1 MNANGRGFKGCHS
14 KIALDDYVQNNPTAR
29 YEFRNKVMDNSGNG
43 VYESNPVIILD
54 DGTELVKTNNRGKST
69 FFPDDWDEAR
79 ILEEV
84 EYAITN
90 NHGRVLTPNAVRN
103 EYFGYSRDGKVKIHF
118 YLNNNNNSINSYFP
132 VIN

>member
-29 YEFRNKVMDNSGNG
+29 YEFRNKIMVNSGNG

-69 FFPDDWDEAR
+69 FFPDDWDEAK
-79 ILEEV
+79 ILDEV

-90 NHGRVLTPNAVRN
+90 NHGKFDPSKPNSN
-103 EYFGYSRDGKVKIHF
+103 EYFGLSRNGKIEIHF
-118 YLNNNNNSINSYFP
+118 FYNQDGTIGSYYP
-132 VIN
+132 IKN